1 MTSERETGPASA
13 NRPETAETP
22 IAFEQALRRLGEI
35 VQTLE
40 RGDLPLEQSVLLFEE
55 GVKLSV
61 ISQQRLDSA
70 QKKVEELLGVDS
82 NGRVRT
88 APFSTRGEEGQG
100 RSE

>member
-1 MTSERETGPASA
+1 MTSERETGPASGD
-13 NRPETAETP
+13 RPETAETP

-88 APFSTRGEEGQG
+88 APFSTRGEDSG
-100 RSE
+100 RTE

>member
-1 MTSERETGPASA
+1 MTSDRSSGAGA
-13 NRPETAETP
+13 DAAETP

-70 QKKVEELLGVDS
+70 QQKVEELLGVDS
-82 NGRVRT
+82 SGRVRT
-88 APFSTRGEEGQG
+88 APFSTRGDEGDG
-100 RSE
+100 STE